1 MAEKSD
7 ATAWRAIAA
16 GLATTLHTSASR
28 NNGRNHLLSTV
39 HASTYA
45 SDAVGTLSMGSM
57 PLVLARSGPHRH
69 SRATASPRRVRCSR
83 AAAPPHRGACP
94 AAAYATRSGWGET
107 GELQRVGVG

>member
-7 ATAWRAIAA
+7 APPWRAIAA

-57 PLVLARSGPHRH
+57 PFVPSKVRTPPTFSLHGASARGQVQPGCCV
-69 SRATASPRRVRCSR
+69 AASPDMLRRRVLDALR
-83 AAAPPHRGACP
+83 
-94 AAAYATRSGWGET
+94 T
-107 GELQRVGVG
+107 GG